1 MKILIVEDDTLL
13 LQGLILAA
21 QTEGYACDGVT
32 TARMAEQSLE
42 AGHYS
47 LVVLDLGLP
56 DEDGLHFLARI
67 RQKKYTLPVLILTAR
82 DTLTDKIAGLDV
94 GADDYLVKPFALEEL
109 HARIRALLRRHN
121 NQGESELIV
130 GNLTLNMGRRQVW
143 MGGEELILTPKEY
156 ALLSRLMLKAGSPV
170 HREILYNDIYNWD
183 NEPSTNTLEVHIHN
197 LRDFLRRPISLRQ
210 RLILTIGAILL
221 VFELISVFW
230 LWHESTEQIQLFE
243 QALRDNRNN
252 DRHIMREI
260 REAVASLIVPGVFMV
275 SLTLFICYQAV
286 RRITRPLAELQKELE
301 ARTADNLTP
310 IAIHSATLEI
320 EAVVSAL
327 NDLVSRLTS
336 TLDNERLFTAD
347 VAHELRTPLAG
358 VRLHLELLAKTHHI
372 DVAPLV
378 ARLDQMM
385 ESVSQLLQL
394 ARAGQSFSSGNY
406 QHVKLLE
413 DVILP
418 SYDELSTMLDQRQQT
433 LLLPESA
440 ADITVQGDAT
450 LLRML
455 LRNLVENA
463 HRYSPQGSNIMIKL
477 QEDGGAVMAVE
488 DEGPGIDESKCGELS
503 KAFVRMDSRY
513 GGIGLGL
520 SIVSRITQ
528 LHHGQFFLQN
538 RQETSGTRAWVR
550 LKKDQNVANQI

>member
-1 MKILIVEDDTLL
+1 M
-13 LQGLILAA
+13 
-21 QTEGYACDGVT
+21 
-32 TARMAEQSLE
+32 
-42 AGHYS
+42 
-47 LVVLDLGLP
+47 
-56 DEDGLHFLARI
+56 
-67 RQKKYTLPVLILTAR
+67 
-82 DTLTDKIAGLDV
+82 
-94 GADDYLVKPFALEEL
+94 
-109 HARIRALLRRHN
+109 
-121 NQGESELIV
+121 
-130 GNLTLNMGRRQVW
+130 NLM
-143 MGGEELILTPKEY
+143 
-156 ALLSRLMLKAGSPV
+156 
-170 HREILYNDIYNWD
+170 H
-183 NEPSTNTLEVHIHN
+183 
-197 LRDFLRRPISLRQ
+197 FLRRPISLRQ

-286 RRITRPLAELQKELE
+286 RRITARWRSCKELE

-394 ARAGQSFSSGNY
+394 ARAGRSFSSGNY

-413 DVILP
+413 DVIL
-418 SYDELSTMLDQRQQT
+418 
-433 LLLPESA
+433 
-440 ADITVQGDAT
+440 
-450 LLRML
+450 
-455 LRNLVENA
+455 LV
-463 HRYSPQGSNIMIKL
+463 
-477 QEDGGAVMAVE
+477 
-488 DEGPGIDESKCGELS
+488 
-503 KAFVRMDSRY
+503 
-513 GGIGLGL
+513 
-520 SIVSRITQ
+520 
-528 LHHGQFFLQN
+528 
-538 RQETSGTRAWVR
+538 
-550 LKKDQNVANQI
+550 

>member
-1 MKILIVEDDTLL
+1 M
-13 LQGLILAA
+13 
-21 QTEGYACDGVT
+21 
-32 TARMAEQSLE
+32 
-42 AGHYS
+42 
-47 LVVLDLGLP
+47 
-56 DEDGLHFLARI
+56 
-67 RQKKYTLPVLILTAR
+67 
-82 DTLTDKIAGLDV
+82 
-94 GADDYLVKPFALEEL
+94 
-109 HARIRALLRRHN
+109 
-121 NQGESELIV
+121 
-130 GNLTLNMGRRQVW
+130 NLMR
-143 MGGEELILTPKEY
+143 
-156 ALLSRLMLKAGSPV
+156 
-170 HREILYNDIYNWD
+170 
-183 NEPSTNTLEVHIHN
+183 
-197 LRDFLRRPISLRQ
+197 FLRRPISLRQ

-286 RRITRPLAELQKELE
+286 RRITARWRSCKELE

-477 QEDGGAVMAVE
+477 QEDDGAVMAVE

-538 RQETSGTRAWVR
+538 RQETSGTRARIR
-550 LKKDQNVANQI
+550 LKKDQYVANQI